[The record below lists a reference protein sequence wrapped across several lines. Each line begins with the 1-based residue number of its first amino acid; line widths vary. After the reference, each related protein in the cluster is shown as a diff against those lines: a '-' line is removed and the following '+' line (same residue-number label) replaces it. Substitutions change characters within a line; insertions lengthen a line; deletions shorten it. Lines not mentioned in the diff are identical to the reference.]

1 MLLMALTPVRVV
13 DRLKSYDRMLL
24 LNIFITDLKLIKAN
38 LIN

>member
-13 DRLKSYDRMLL
+13 ELLKSYERMLL
-24 LNIFITDLKLIKAN
+24 LNIFITDLKLIKVN